1 MQLPKNLLE
10 ILTEEDE
17 QIHQLMEGITMI
29 DAKKYSSVMNQ
40 TLSMIDAK
48 RRIKLQ
54 TSDMTQHQSTSNGDE
69 IKAKG
74 GNEKGVK
81 ARITGT

>member
-1 MQLPKNLLE
+1 
-10 ILTEEDE
+10 
-17 QIHQLMEGITMI
+17 
-29 DAKKYSSVMNQ
+29 MNQ

-81 ARITGT
+81 ARRITGT